1 MDGGPGRDEGETQ
14 RRLREA
20 NFQGAE
26 SRNQGRSEV
35 QPVASWYSAL
45 SFEVVRSVEITDL
58 WKM

>member
-1 MDGGPGRDEGETQ
+1 MDGGPGRDESKIQ

-20 NFQGAE
+20 NFPGAE
-26 SRNQGRSEV
+26 SRNQGWSEV
-35 QPVASWYSAL
+35 QPVASWYCAG